1 MVNCLFLD
9 SPSCI
14 LFSSSLQ
21 YTFTVLSEFSSSE
34 VIHTHTHAY
43 TYWFWSCNYI
53 DRYKFTL
60 TIKISITA
68 IGLKN
73 LKNFSFLFLF
83 FFCWEDLVTINGE
96 RWLVITYTVLSVAG
110 GILHRTHQLL
120 TNVLYTPHLQNS
132 FWCRCIYIDFMKR
145 L

>member
-1 MVNCLFLD
+1 MFVPLFAFLHFVWF
-9 SPSCI
+9 
-14 LFSSSLQ
+14 FSAVHIYS
-21 YTFTVLSEFSSSE
+21 TVWIFIIRSN
-34 VIHTHTHAY
+34 THTHAY

-73 LKNFSFLFLF
+73 LKNFSFLFLFF

-132 FWCRCIYIDFMKR
+132 FWCRCIYIDFMNETVN